1 MKTIFSIIIFQL
13 IQICLLGQYFD
24 VREKAELDTSLRYTF
39 QRNDSISHYVLPLA
53 FGVDELFISKNRKGK
68 SSNAGIKITPAMCM
82 AGQLMKDDVMHGGGV
97 GFGQLTLEGA
107 YGKRWYIQGSGRY
120 LGGQMPQYL
129 HRGYDSLQVLPGW
142 GKVFSSNN
150 QTLQAFNWTANMCYA
165 PNRHFS
171 LEVGRNKLMVGEG
184 YRSLI
189 LSRNSAPYFFAR
201 STIKAGDFR
210 LYSIWTQ
217 LQDIGMGWDHVR
229 KKYTAI
235 HGLNWKI
242 TPKFQLGLHEM
253 VIWQRNDSTS
263 VRNVDLH
270 YLNPLL
276 FWRPVEY
283 AQGSADNVL
292 LALSGS
298 YIHRQK
304 VKIYFQFLLDEWL
317 LSAVQA
323 HNGWWGL
330 KYGGQMGV
338 KWLDVLPGLS
348 GLSEV
353 NAVRPFTYSHASP
366 LQAWGN
372 LNQPLAHP
380 SGSNFVEWV
389 NMFQYVKGE
398 WKVQYQF
405 NYNLFG
411 RNTGDKNYGGNVFMS
426 YMNPVSQ
433 YGNDLLQGEKHQLMY
448 QQFSLSRVFG
458 KWGEIFTQI
467 TWRNDHTS
475 LQTNSDQWIML
486 GIRTKGFQF
495 QAWDY

>member
-1 MKTIFSIIIFQL
+1 MRKLIFICVFLSHQF
-13 IQICLLGQYFD
+13 CLLGQYFD
-24 VREKAELDTSLRYTF
+24 IRDKAELDTIM
-39 QRNDSISHYVLPLA
+39 ISSFKRSDTLSYFVLPRA
-53 FGVDELFISKNRKGK
+53 FGVDEVVNAK
-68 SSNAGIKITPAMCM
+68 SSDRKASSSFVRASSDICL
-82 AGQLMKDDVMHGGGV
+82 AGQLLKDPALHAGALRFAQV
-97 GFGQLTLEGA
+97 TIEGA
-107 YGKRWYIQGSGRY
+107 VRKKCYVQGSGMY
-120 LGGQMPQYL
+120 IGGQLPAYVQ
-129 HRGYDSLQVLPGW
+129 RGVDTLNVLPGW
-142 GKVFSSNN
+142 GEIWKANKNN
-150 QTLQAFNWTANMCYA
+150 IQAFNWTGNVCYS
-165 PNRHFS
+165 PNKHFS
-171 LEVGRNKLMVGEG
+171 LEAGHNKLMVGEG

-189 LSRNSAPYFFAR
+189 LSKSAAPYYFAR

-217 LQDIGMGWDHVR
+217 LQDIENGWSAIR

-235 HGLNWKI
+235 HGINWKI

-263 VRNVDLH
+263 VRNFDLH

-292 LALSGS
+292 LAMSGS

-304 VKIYFQFLLDEWL
+304 VKFYFQFLLDEWL

-330 KYGGQMGV
+330 KYGGQFGV
-338 KWLDVLPGLS
+338 KCMNLFPGFNM
-348 GLSEV
+348 LSEV
-353 NAVRPFTYSHASP
+353 NAVRPFTYSHAST

-380 SGSNFVEWV
+380 SGSNFIEAV
-389 NMFQYVKGE
+389 NMFQYVKGN
-398 WKVQYQF
+398 WKVQYQL
-405 NYNLFG
+405 NYNVFG
-411 RNTGDKNYGGNVFMS
+411 RNKGDKNYGGDVFMS

-433 YGNDLLQGEKHQLMY
+433 YGNNILQGEKHQLMF
-448 QQFSLSRVFG
+448 QQFSLSRTMG
-458 KWGEIFTQI
+458 IWGEIFAQFS
-467 TWRNDHTS
+467 WRNDRTLS
-475 LQTNSDQWIML
+475 QTLSDQWIML

-495 QAWDY
+495 QPWDY